1 MIRSR
6 ALKRIKRK
14 TPSGKMVIHLKKH
27 SKKHLLNLSPKI
39 KREKLKAKVRK

>member
-27 SKKHLLNLSPKI
+27 SKKSLFRAHPQI